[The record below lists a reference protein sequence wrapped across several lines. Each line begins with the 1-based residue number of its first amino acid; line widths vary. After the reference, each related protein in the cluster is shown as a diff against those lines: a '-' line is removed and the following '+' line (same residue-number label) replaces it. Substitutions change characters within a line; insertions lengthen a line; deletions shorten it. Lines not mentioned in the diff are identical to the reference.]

1 MPDWHN
7 SIWMSALGAVA
18 FGIVGIV
25 LTILGYFLFDAAA
38 RRIDVQTELAEKHN
52 IAVAI
57 VAAAVIIGVA
67 MVVSA
72 AISG

>member
-1 MPDWHN
+1 MPEWHD
-7 SIWMSALGAVA
+7 SIWKSVLAAVA

-25 LTILGYFLFDAAA
+25 LTILGYFLFDLAA
-38 RRIDVQTELAEKHN
+38 RRSDVQTELAEKHN